1 MTSKNKFEKRKLNNH
16 LLIWKNTL
24 KYYKNRILNK
34 NDKPNYLKF
43 YNYALLQDEINF
55 LKNKGY
61 IFKNLYDVL

>member
-1 MTSKNKFEKRKLNNH
+1 MTSKNEFEKRKLNNH

-24 KYYKNRILNK
+24 KLYKNRILNK

-55 LKNKGY
+55 LKGKIKQLNKR
-61 IFKNLYDVL
+61 